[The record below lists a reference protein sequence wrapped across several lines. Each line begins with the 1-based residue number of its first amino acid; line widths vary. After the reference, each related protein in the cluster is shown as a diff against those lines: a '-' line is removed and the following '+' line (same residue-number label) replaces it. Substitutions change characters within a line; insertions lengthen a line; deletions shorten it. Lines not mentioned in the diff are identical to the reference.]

1 MSYSGTMRGGRR
13 EQRAF
18 TLIELMIV
26 VVIIGILA
34 AVAMPSYIEHTRKAK
49 RAEAKAILLEAAQA
63 LERNYTLNGTY
74 LNSSNALA
82 AVFPTQAPASGTA
95 NYTIAAQGDPT
106 RSTFVLRATRTGSMS
121 SDACG
126 DYLIDQAGTRSLA
139 SGTNTRSP
147 ADCW

>member
-63 LERNYTLNGTY
+63 LEGNYTLNGT
-74 LNSSNALA
+74 
-82 AVFPTQAPASGTA
+82 
-95 NYTIAAQGDPT
+95 
-106 RSTFVLRATRTGSMS
+106 
-121 SDACG
+121 
-126 DYLIDQAGTRSLA
+126 
-139 SGTNTRSP
+139 
-147 ADCW
+147 